1 MKRSSITILLAI
13 LMSMV
18 NTEIYADS
26 AIKVA
31 NDDGVIIRYNWENN
45 KTGVY
50 VTWLGN
56 SKYDNSI
63 KYSGN
68 IVIPESVEYEGV
80 SYPVTSIGEAA
91 FNNCSNLE
99 SVTIPNSEKAIYN
112 TAFVGC
118 SSLTSITIPN
128 SVTSIGTAAFQD
140 CSSLNSLI
148 IGNCVATI
156 GYDAFRSCT
165 SLTSAII
172 PSSVTS
178 ITGPIFIG
186 CDNLSKLEFHNNTL
200 GRGNGTVIFSD
211 LPSLT

>member
-99 SVTIPNSEKAIYN
+99 SVTIPNSVTKIGDD
-112 TAFVGC
+112 AFAAC
-118 SSLTSITIPN
+118 TDLTSVSIPQGVTKIGFCAFEHCPDLTIHAPKGSKAQKYAKKN
-128 SVTSIGTAAFQD
+128 K
-140 CSSLNSLI
+140 
-148 IGNCVATI
+148 
-156 GYDAFRSCT
+156 
-165 SLTSAII
+165 I
-172 PSSVTS
+172 P
-178 ITGPIFIG
+178 F
-186 CDNLSKLEFHNNTL
+186 KAK
-200 GRGNGTVIFSD
+200 
-211 LPSLT
+211 